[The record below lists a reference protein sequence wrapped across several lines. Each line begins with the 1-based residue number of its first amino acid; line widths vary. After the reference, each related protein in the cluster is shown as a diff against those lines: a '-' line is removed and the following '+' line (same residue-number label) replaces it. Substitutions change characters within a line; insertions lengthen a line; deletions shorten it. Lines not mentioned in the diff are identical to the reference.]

1 MCMLDEIHKLSHA
14 KDQFTYYHSMEE
26 EKEASYIKG
35 YDVGEKNGLS
45 IGRNEGIS
53 IGRNVGREE
62 GREEAYMEMAK
73 AFGIP
78 YEEIK
83 AKTKSLKKK

>member
-1 MCMLDEIHKLSHA
+1 
-14 KDQFTYYHSMEE
+14 MEE

-45 IGRNEGIS
+45 IGRNEG
-53 IGRNVGREE
+53 RNE

-73 AFGIP
+73 AFGIS

-83 AKTKSLKKK
+83 AKTKSLKKQKKER

>member
-35 YDVGEKNGLS
+35 YDVGEKKGLS

-53 IGRNVGREE
+53 IGRNE

-78 YEEIK
+78 YKEIK
-83 AKTKSLKKK
+83 AKTKSLKKER

>member
-1 MCMLDEIHKLSHA
+1 MLDEIQKLSHA

-35 YDVGEKNGLS
+35 YDVGEKKGLS
-45 IGRNEGIS
+45 IGRN
-53 IGRNVGREE
+53 E

-83 AKTKSLKKK
+83 AKTKSLKKEKRTIK